1 LLRKLAEAFYLLEDD
16 YLGGGGSRGSGRVK
30 FEKVKVIFRSKDYYS
45 SGKGEGELSEGGI
58 NALIEASE
66 KLQNEL
72 S

>member
-1 LLRKLAEAFYLLEDD
+1 
-16 YLGGGGSRGSGRVK
+16 
-30 FEKVKVIFRSKDYYS
+30 VIFRSKDYYS

-58 NALIEASE
+58 NALIEVSE